1 MSEFARSRAMR
12 QFYRNVF
19 TRFIDLPEADVM
31 PANITAEIF
40 SFKSTNFTALE
51 PMIRVAET
59 GLDAEKDTALKD
71 MLCAIVL
78 ANTALDES
86 VIGEKQTLS
95 AEMST
100 QLTEYIVSALKA
112 DDNIHYLVAAIQL
125 LFRVN
130 EISSALFLIN
140 NNLSLVS
147 NSAPVLKILLLIC
160 LMENDFNQAMVVI
173 QALTADA
180 ALIGEDPMALLMI
193 TCGIYRLGGIPDSY
207 IDFRSLHV
215 SEHAVENQSYDY
227 WIAKSTAAKTT
238 VLVTCDSEDYFEHAV
253 PMLYS
258 LYETNRDVLDVHV
271 HLINGNDDV
280 KHSLMTLREQLP
292 ELNLS
297 ASHEQITRNEDMSV
311 VRAARRIVFLHHA
324 LKAFNTPIIAI
335 NPNVLV
341 RKPWCEPETAL
352 LLLQTES
359 SPFWEEV
366 FAGFIYAKP
375 GGVAQRYFDR
385 VVPFI
390 HTNLASGNH
399 APGLEQV
406 ALFSCLDMLSP
417 EDRLAIARAER
428 SGILDSQ
435 SGEEAFCWVT
445 RNTAGPYQEYKS
457 SLIRTYQH

>member
-193 TCGIYRLGGIPDSY
+193 TCGIYRLGAY
-207 IDFRSLHV
+207 
-215 SEHAVENQSYDY
+215 
-227 WIAKSTAAKTT
+227 
-238 VLVTCDSEDYFEHAV
+238 
-253 PMLYS
+253 
-258 LYETNRDVLDVHV
+258 
-271 HLINGNDDV
+271 
-280 KHSLMTLREQLP
+280 
-292 ELNLS
+292 
-297 ASHEQITRNEDMSV
+297 
-311 VRAARRIVFLHHA
+311 
-324 LKAFNTPIIAI
+324 PIRTSI
-335 NPNVLV
+335 
-341 RKPWCEPETAL
+341 
-352 LLLQTES
+352 
-359 SPFWEEV
+359 
-366 FAGFIYAKP
+366 
-375 GGVAQRYFDR
+375 FDR
-385 VVPFI
+385 F
-390 HTNLASGNH
+390 T
-399 APGLEQV
+399 
-406 ALFSCLDMLSP
+406 
-417 EDRLAIARAER
+417 
-428 SGILDSQ
+428 
-435 SGEEAFCWVT
+435 
-445 RNTAGPYQEYKS
+445 
-457 SLIRTYQH
+457 

>member
-1 MSEFARSRAMR
+1 
-12 QFYRNVF
+12 
-19 TRFIDLPEADVM
+19 
-31 PANITAEIF
+31 
-40 SFKSTNFTALE
+40 
-51 PMIRVAET
+51 
-59 GLDAEKDTALKD
+59 
-71 MLCAIVL
+71 
-78 ANTALDES
+78 
-86 VIGEKQTLS
+86 
-95 AEMST
+95 
-100 QLTEYIVSALKA
+100 
-112 DDNIHYLVAAIQL
+112 
-125 LFRVN
+125 
-130 EISSALFLIN
+130 
-140 NNLSLVS
+140 
-147 NSAPVLKILLLIC
+147 
-160 LMENDFNQAMVVI
+160 MENDFNQAMVVI

-324 LKAFNTPIIAI
+324 LQAFNTPIIAI

-406 ALFSCLDMLSP
+406 AHFSCLDMLSP

-457 SLIRTYQH
+457 SLIRTYQR